1 MDALPYID
9 TITREEQEQVD
20 RLIAE
25 EVRVCLMIRFAA
37 KKEPFRRRRAKRN
50 RKTT

>member
-9 TITREEQEQVD
+9 TITREEQEHVD

-25 EVRVCLMIRFAA
+25 EVRVCETI
-37 KKEPFRRRRAKRN
+37 
-50 RKTT
+50 